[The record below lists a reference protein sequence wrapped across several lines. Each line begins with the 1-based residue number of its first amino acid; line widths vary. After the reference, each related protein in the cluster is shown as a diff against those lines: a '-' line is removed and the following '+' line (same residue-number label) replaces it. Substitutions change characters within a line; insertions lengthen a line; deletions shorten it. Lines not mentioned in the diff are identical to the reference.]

1 MKIKRFGIFLVLLG
15 LLVGVVSGCQ
25 PQFQPGSYIDDMGRA
40 VTIDEVPQRIV
51 SFGPSI
57 TEILFALGLDEK
69 IVGVDDFSD
78 YPEAAKSKPKI
89 GNAFSPSLETVVE
102 LEPDLVLTVKHEQL
116 NSQLEALGIKFMV
129 IDPQDIDGILA
140 DIELLGKIT
149 GTEKRARE
157 LVEDMRA
164 VISQVRSQVEGARPV
179 SVFFVVDGTDPNN
192 PWTAG
197 PGSFIDAL
205 ITMAGGDN
213 VAGEAVGAWVQF
225 SIEQVVSS
233 NPEIIIVQTITAG
246 VPTIATEVLEQH
258 PGWRE
263 TDAVKQG
270 NILLI
275 NGDLTSR
282 PGPRIVQGLEELA
295 KIIHP
300 ELFD

>member
-1 MKIKRFGIFLVLLG
+1 MRIKRFGIFLVLLS

-25 PQFQPGSYIDDMGRA
+25 PQFQAGTYTDDMGRA
-40 VTIDEVPQRIV
+40 VTIDEIPERIV

-57 TEILFALGLDEK
+57 TEILFALGLDDK
-69 IVGVDDFSD
+69 IVGVSDFCD
-78 YPEAAKSKPKI
+78 YPEAARSKAKI
-89 GNAFSPSLETVVE
+89 GNAFSPSLEKIVE

-116 NSQLEALGIKFMV
+116 NTQLESLGIKFMV
-129 IDPQDIDGILA
+129 IDPQDMDEILA

-149 GTEKRARE
+149 GTEQRAKE
-157 LVEDMRA
+157 LVEDMQA
-164 VISQVRSQVEGARPV
+164 AISQVRSQVEGAQPV
-179 SVFFVVDGTDPNN
+179 SVFFIVDGTDPNN

-197 PGSFIDAL
+197 AGSFIDAL

-213 VAGEAVGAWVQF
+213 VAGGAVGAWVQF
-225 SIEQVVSS
+225 SIEQIVSS
-233 NPEIIIVQTITAG
+233 NPEIIIVQTITGG

-258 PGWRE
+258 PAWRE

-275 NGDLTSR
+275 NGDLVSR

>member
-1 MKIKRFGIFLVLLG
+1 MRIKRFGIFLVLLS

-25 PQFQPGSYIDDMGRA
+25 PQFQSGTYTDDMGRA
-40 VTIDEVPQRIV
+40 VTIDEIPERIV

-57 TEILFALGLDEK
+57 TEILFALGLDDK
-69 IVGVDDFSD
+69 IVGVSDFCD
-78 YPEAAKSKPKI
+78 YPEAARSKAKI
-89 GNAFSPSLETVVE
+89 GNAFSPSLEKIVE

-116 NSQLEALGIKFMV
+116 NTQLESLGIKFMV
-129 IDPQDIDGILA
+129 IDPQDMDEILA

-149 GTEKRARE
+149 GTEQRAKE
-157 LVEDMRA
+157 LVEDMQA
-164 VISQVRSQVEGARPV
+164 AISQVRSQVEGAQPV
-179 SVFFVVDGTDPNN
+179 SVFFIVDGTDPNN

-197 PGSFIDAL
+197 AGSFIDAL

-213 VAGEAVGAWVQF
+213 VAGGAVGAWVQF
-225 SIEQVVSS
+225 SIEQIVSS
-233 NPEIIIVQTITAG
+233 NPEIIIVQTITGG

-258 PGWRE
+258 PAWRE

-275 NGDLTSR
+275 NGDLVSR